1 VVDSD
6 RQIRNLKKLSNVIKH
21 EEDQRSETASEFFIG
36 IPFTTIEDLPKLRRL
51 ETDVRF
57 NTRRYPVV

>member
-6 RQIRNLKKLSNVIKH
+6 RQIRNLKKLTNTVKH
-21 EEDQRSETASEFFIG
+21 EKEQRSEIASEFFTG
-36 IPFTTIEDLPKLRRL
+36 IPFTTIEDLPKLKRL